1 MKYLITLLLFIFSF
15 QFNLSQ
21 NQTIESNLEG
31 LVLEIG
37 DSFTP
42 ESFVR
47 TSDGTQRDCQA
58 IIYYNKKG
66 VFNVGGSIV
75 QDPSTGKIIANEP
88 GEHEVVAVCVDSR
101 NNGNRLSQ
109 TFLVTVKFTKTKSIL
124 LDIENE
130 TFTGNYIPYSYS
142 TITENGLKRND
153 LIVNVT
159 SSSPE
164 IINVESNN
172 LLKASNKGEANIT
185 FEVDGV
191 KMTKKVKVKN
201 NPVSS
206 LNIRIS
212 ETSIRT
218 GDVVNIETKM
228 YDKKG
233 KKIEG
238 LAPVFSFHGES
249 FDGSNS
255 ASGLIKNNKFVA
267 DVAGLYTVNAS
278 FGNIT
283 SSTKIKVTDRDVKK
297 NIARSN
303 RN

>member
-15 QFNLSQ
+15 QINLSQ

-31 LVLEIG
+31 LVLEVG

-47 TSDGTQRDCQA
+47 TSDGTRRDCQA

-185 FEVDGV
+185 L
-191 KMTKKVKVKN
+191 
-201 NPVSS
+201 S
-206 LNIRIS
+206 LIHI
-212 ETSIRT
+212 
-218 GDVVNIETKM
+218 
-228 YDKKG
+228 
-233 KKIEG
+233 
-238 LAPVFSFHGES
+238 
-249 FDGSNS
+249 
-255 ASGLIKNNKFVA
+255 
-267 DVAGLYTVNAS
+267 
-278 FGNIT
+278 
-283 SSTKIKVTDRDVKK
+283 
-297 NIARSN
+297 
-303 RN
+303 

>member
-109 TFLVTVKFTKTKSIL
+109 TFLVTVKFTKTKS
-124 LDIENE
+124 
-130 TFTGNYIPYSYS
+130 
-142 TITENGLKRND
+142 D
-153 LIVNVT
+153 LC
-159 SSSPE
+159 
-164 IINVESNN
+164 IINANCHKFTNN
-172 LLKASNKGEANIT
+172 
-185 FEVDGV
+185 
-191 KMTKKVKVKN
+191 
-201 NPVSS
+201 
-206 LNIRIS
+206 
-212 ETSIRT
+212 
-218 GDVVNIETKM
+218 
-228 YDKKG
+228 
-233 KKIEG
+233 
-238 LAPVFSFHGES
+238 
-249 FDGSNS
+249 
-255 ASGLIKNNKFVA
+255 
-267 DVAGLYTVNAS
+267 
-278 FGNIT
+278 
-283 SSTKIKVTDRDVKK
+283 DRDCTQRHIQKQMFK
-297 NIARSN
+297 TAP
-303 RN
+303 